1 MELIV
6 RQESV
11 DGAVLLRVAGEI
23 DSSNV
28 GEFAERLATAI
39 PQDCDD
45 PSRPLVVD
53 LQDVTFFGSAGL
65 NAVLACHEKGT
76 ANGATVRL
84 VATKPEVLD
93 PIRVTKLDS
102 VLALYPTVSEAI
114 VGTTSAKT

>member
-39 PQDCDD
+39 PQDCD

-76 ANGATVRL
+76 ANGASVRL
-84 VATKPEVLD
+84 VANRPEVLD